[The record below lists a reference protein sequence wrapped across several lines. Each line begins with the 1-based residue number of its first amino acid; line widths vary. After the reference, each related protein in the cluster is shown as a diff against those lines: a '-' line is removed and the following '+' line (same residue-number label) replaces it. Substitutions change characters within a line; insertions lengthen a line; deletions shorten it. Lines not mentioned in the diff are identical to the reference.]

1 MKKDAMASIAPST
14 VRAEG
19 GVIMAGGNVPVKGIL
34 IDGVVIEN
42 SSLVQGSTELIE
54 GIMLSLLSSSEQT
67 VFFVEDGRGRTRY

>member
-1 MKKDAMASIAPST
+1 MASIAPSI

-42 SSLVQGSTELIE
+42 SSLVQSSTEPIQ
-54 GIMLSLLSSSEQT
+54 GSMLSLLSSSEQT
-67 VFFVEDGRGRTRY
+67 VLFVEDGRGRTRY